1 MISCMLS
8 MISYTISVYD
18 IIGPNPSWYPW
29 NVQKFHDITYD
40 IVIFLWYHAHKPFL
54 VPDIIV
60 KMPYIIYDIMKIF
73 MISVVISWSHSG
85 ISWSIIWCPGHI
97 LKYHMMSRP
106 ISWGSMWDLCRT
118 RSEMVGQVGLSLT
131 AAASGSDSAQS
142 MLQQHQSHLP
152 RCLQACLA
160 EQQPVWQ
167 NTRLGVVPG
176 VHSESPGLL
185 AGASGPVSV
194 LGYFNLHV
202 WHQFFY
208 QYTEYRNKE
217 LRRIN
222 SEHSIVHH

>member
-1 MISCMLS
+1 
-8 MISYTISVYD
+8 
-18 IIGPNPSWYPW
+18 
-29 NVQKFHDITYD
+29 
-40 IVIFLWYHAHKPFL
+40 
-54 VPDIIV
+54 
-60 KMPYIIYDIMKIF
+60 
-73 MISVVISWSHSG
+73 
-85 ISWSIIWCPGHI
+85 
-97 LKYHMMSRP
+97 
-106 ISWGSMWDLCRT
+106 MWDLCRT
-118 RSEMVGQVGLSLT
+118 RSDMVGQVGLSLT